1 MAATRINPLSNPKGV
16 KLSCELC
23 AKPAYTQC
31 KDCRVT
37 FYCGKEHQSVDA
49 RGIHAKICQLLVP
62 LRIPIS
68 VLGSEE
74 ERAQREQLTRS
85 RQLHLLQI
93 TRTEAHRLLF
103 EGQYDLAIP
112 AALQALRFSMD
123 VSGANSID
131 LVPSYLLLG
140 KASIGLKQYKQA
152 EGYLSQA
159 NWAILKAESCE
170 DTVRAQL
177 HRNFGLLYASQG
189 QYDKALGQLAQDIY
203 YISLSK
209 GPEHISATG
218 GYFQL
223 GTVFQN
229 LGRIEHATGVFD
241 KVVHIWKAALKTPD
255 SHLDVVQMAEAVQ
268 MLTFIHAFRTSYMSA
283 STLATE
289 VLYVLAQV
297 YHASSQM
304 DKAKDFASKALH
316 AYEAALGRDHTLS
329 IETRMFLR
337 NLLGELPSIRK
348 PRALTSSRPS

>member
-1 MAATRINPLSNPKGV
+1 MQGLSGH
-16 KLSCELC
+16 
-23 AKPAYTQC
+23 
-31 KDCRVT
+31 
-37 FYCGKEHQSVDA
+37 F
-49 RGIHAKICQLLVP
+49 LL
-62 LRIPIS
+62 
-68 VLGSEE
+68 
-74 ERAQREQLTRS
+74 
-85 RQLHLLQI
+85 
-93 TRTEAHRLLF
+93 
-103 EGQYDLAIP
+103 YDLAIP

-140 KASIGLKQYKQA
+140 KASI
-152 EGYLSQA
+152 
-159 NWAILKAESCE
+159 
-170 DTVRAQL
+170 
-177 HRNFGLLYASQG
+177 G

-255 SHLDVVQMAEAVQ
+255 SHLDVVQNG
-268 MLTFIHAFRTSYMSA
+268 RGSA
-283 STLATE
+283 DAHVYSRISNKLYECLNSATE

-329 IETRMFLR
+329 TETRMFLR